1 MDERALTLGYHP
13 SLVPA
18 IPALDIAASLRD
30 RDSGHASVIAPATG
44 YPNSASIIIT
54 SPSSSPVI
62 DDGLGQ
68 SDIFP
73 EALQGDH
80 VHIVVGVRDV
90 VDLIIAEENKRAT
103 GNEFDVLTRKV

>member
-1 MDERALTLGYHP
+1 MNERALTLGYHP

-30 RDSGHASVIAPATG
+30 RDSGHASVIAPATE

-62 DDGLGQ
+62 DDGQ

-80 VHIVVGVRDV
+80 VHIVEGVRDV